1 MAVAV
6 DLSSTGVRINWGF
19 NWWMLYDEQVEGL
32 RIYQGTTSLEAEVGT
47 SERSAVT
54 PASRGNRKPGAQHK
68 YHFDVRAFNAV
79 GESPVDA
86 CSVNVTTNP

>member
-54 PASRGNRKPGAQHK
+54 PASRGNRKPGAQHTI
-68 YHFDVRAFNAV
+68 
-79 GESPVDA
+79 PV
-86 CSVNVTTNP
+86 SGTIPLRRERLQRGR